1 MNVRLIFD
9 ASAVAAFGQH
19 ETVGEIIGELSSLE
33 GFGVTTAGM
42 AEAVASGA
50 DLRLMEILQR
60 KAECAV
66 FVSTA
71 DWLALGRF
79 MDLTR
84 PSTESL
90 HDIADADLAMLAIRT
105 QAFILTDRPER
116 YTRIMPSVETIPL
129 EPPWN

>member
-1 MNVRLIFD
+1 MGPQGIGRGGSTRRRDRGRAGGVPAQDGLDRVNVRLIFD

-71 DWLALGRF
+71 
-79 MDLTR
+79 
-84 PSTESL
+84 
-90 HDIADADLAMLAIRT
+90 
-105 QAFILTDRPER
+105 
-116 YTRIMPSVETIPL
+116 
-129 EPPWN
+129 